1 VRRLH
6 YAMVADGLVWLSAVL
21 WLVISN
27 AIAREFR
34 PVGMIADFLDKL
46 PSAVGTPIFI
56 LLWLVFLLG
65 WVVPLS
71 LGARP
76 LFKRRPNSQDIEK
89 R

>member
-1 VRRLH
+1 VKRLH
-6 YAMVADGLVWLSAVL
+6 YAMVAGGLVWLNAVL

-34 PVGMIADFLDKL
+34 PVGMIAEFLDKL
-46 PSAVGTPIFI
+46 PSAVGIPIFI

-76 LFKRRPNSQDIEK
+76 LFKRKPNSQHPEK